1 MKKRQLEQF
10 RSQLMQ
16 LRERLLGVV
25 TTVTESARLP
35 SGGQGESEL
44 SNAPMHL
51 ADMGTDEFMHGL
63 NATLLENEENLTS
76 DVRDAIGRLDNGTF
90 GVCEN
95 CNQDIALER
104 LQAMPFARHCVV
116 CAEAI
121 DRRETSNVNRGRP
134 ASPRDT
140 LAPEGEMNENHSR
153 AVQSPLSAISSQ
165 PIDADDINEYLDD
178 VHAAGTA
185 GGGTAVGGLA
195 GTNIGHGD
203 PSIADLQDATGSSGF
218 DREDARDENGP
229 VPHSSRDGAAISRSP
244 KNKRNR

>member
-1 MKKRQLEQF
+1 MKKRELDQYREQLVV
-10 RSQLMQ
+10 
-16 LRERLLGVV
+16 LRDRLLGVV
-25 TTVTESARLP
+25 SAVTEQARLP

-63 NATLLENEENLTS
+63 NATLLENEEQLTA
-76 DVRDAIGRLDNGTF
+76 DVRAALVRLDNGTF

-95 CNQDIALER
+95 CNQAIAQER
-104 LQAMPFARHCVV
+104 LAAMPFALHCVV

-121 DRRETSNVNRGRP
+121 DRRTTSNVNRGRP

-140 LAPEGEMNENHSR
+140 LAPEGEMNENRSHFET
-153 AVQSPLSAISSQ
+153 PLAAISAQ
-165 PIDADDINEYLDD
+165 NDDEYLDD

-195 GTNIGHGD
+195 GTNIGRGD
-203 PSIADLQDATGSSGF
+203 PSIGDLQQASGSGDF
-218 DREDARDENGP
+218 DRMDARNDEKPAPHAARNGSA
-229 VPHSSRDGAAISRSP
+229 VNGTAKS
-244 KNKRNR
+244 KRPR

>member
-1 MKKRQLEQF
+1 MRKRELEQY
-10 RSQLMQ
+10 RLQLIQ
-16 LRERLLGVV
+16 LRDRLLGVV
-25 TTVTESARLP
+25 TAVTEQARQP

-63 NATLLENEENLTS
+63 NATLLENEEQLTA
-76 DVRDAIGRLDNGTF
+76 DVRAALARLDEGTF

-95 CNQDIALER
+95 CNQEIAQER
-104 LQAMPFARHCVV
+104 LQAMPFALHCVV

-121 DRRETSNVNRGRP
+121 DHREASNLNRGRP
-134 ASPRDT
+134 NSPRDT

-153 AVQSPLSAISSQ
+153 AAEHPLAAISAQ
-165 PIDADDINEYLDD
+165 NVREYLDD

-203 PSIADLQDATGSSGF
+203 PSIGDLQQASASGDF
-218 DREDARDENGP
+218 DRSDARDENGP
-229 VPHSSRDGAAISRSP
+229 VPHAARNGSAISGTP
-244 KNKRNR
+244 KSKRPR

>member
-1 MKKRQLEQF
+1 MRKRQLEQF
-10 RSQLMQ
+10 RGQLMQ
-16 LRERLLGVV
+16 LRDRLLGVV
-25 TTVTESARLP
+25 TTVTESARQP

-63 NATLLENEENLTS
+63 NATLLENEENLS
-76 DVRDAIGRLDNGTF
+76 ADVRDAIGRLDEGSF

-121 DRRETSNVNRGRP
+121 DHRETSNVNRGRP

-140 LAPEGEMNENHSR
+140 LAPEGEMSENRSR
-153 AVQSPLSAISSQ
+153 TSEAPLSAISSQ
-165 PIDADDINEYLDD
+165 PIDADDVDEYLDD

-218 DREDARDENGP
+218 DREDARDESGP
-229 VPHSSRDGAAISRSP
+229 VPHSSRNGSAISRSP

>member
-1 MKKRQLEQF
+1 MRKRQLQQY
-10 RSQLMQ
+10 RQQLMQ
-16 LRERLLGVV
+16 LRDRLLGVV
-25 TTVTESARLP
+25 SAVTEQARQA

-63 NATLLENEENLTS
+63 NATLLENEEKLTA
-76 DVRDAIGRLDNGTF
+76 DVVAAIHRLDDGTF

-95 CNQDIALER
+95 CNQDIADER
-104 LQAMPFARHCVV
+104 LQAMPFAKHCVV

-121 DRRETSNVNRGRP
+121 DHREPSNLNRGRP
-134 ASPRDT
+134 SSPRDT
-140 LAPEGEMNENHSR
+140 LAPEGEMNENRSR
-153 AVQSPLSAISSQ
+153 TSESPLAAISSQ
-165 PIDADDINEYLDD
+165 PIEAHEVDEFLDD

-203 PSIADLQDATGSSGF
+203 PSIADLQEATGSSEF
-218 DREDARDENGP
+218 DREDARDASGP
-229 VPHSSRDGAAISRSP
+229 VPHAARNGSPISRTP
-244 KNKRNR
+244 KNQRRR

>member
-1 MKKRQLEQF
+1 MKKRELEQY
-10 RSQLMQ
+10 RKQLVV
-16 LRERLLGVV
+16 LRDRLLGIVSA
-25 TTVTESARLP
+25 VTEQARLP

-63 NATLLENEENLTS
+63 NATLLENEEQLTA
-76 DVRDAIGRLDNGTF
+76 DVRAALVRIDEGTF

-95 CNQDIALER
+95 CNQDIAQER
-104 LQAMPFARHCVV
+104 LAAMPFALHCVV

-121 DRRETSNVNRGRP
+121 DHRDTSNVNRGRP

-140 LAPEGEMNENHSR
+140 LAPEGEMNENRTHF
-153 AVQSPLSAISSQ
+153 AAPLAAISSQ
-165 PIDADDINEYLDD
+165 NLSSPNDDEYLDD

-195 GTNIGHGD
+195 GTNIGRGD
-203 PSIADLQDATGSSGF
+203 PSIGDLQQASASGTF
-218 DREDARDENGP
+218 DRTDARDDEGP
-229 VPHSSRDGAAISRSP
+229 VPHAARNGSAISGTP
-244 KNKRNR
+244 KNKRPR